1 MPVSPQPSY
10 AAILTWAATPA
21 CAATP
26 RPPNLHSKPIT
37 TQMNDLPLDLSQ
49 SVSQVHIPMHPYL
62 SPSHSL

>member
-1 MPVSPQPSY
+1 VH
-10 AAILTWAATPA
+10 ADG
-21 CAATP
+21 P
-26 RPPNLHSKPIT
+26 RSGLFKPIT